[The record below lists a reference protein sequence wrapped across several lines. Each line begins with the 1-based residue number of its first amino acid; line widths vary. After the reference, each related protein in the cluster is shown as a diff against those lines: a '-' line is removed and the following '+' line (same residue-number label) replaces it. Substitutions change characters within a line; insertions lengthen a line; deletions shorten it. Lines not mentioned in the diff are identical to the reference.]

1 MASVQ
6 ILRKQKSETLR
17 LADRRRQKENPL
29 LEWVIGLI
37 VLIVIGMLSSD
48 EKKSPKKKTKAKTV
62 AVKDFIEAGKVYTV
76 EEAKAEIRRFV
87 EAQGDSKSYR
97 WVESA
102 EELSEAF
109 PRLLATLREVY
120 EEDLAERIKEYDESR
135 AGHEQKIQVLLSDPE
150 LDDEDKQENA
160 DFFREDMADEAK
172 AAQELKKWY
181 EKQTSSLDENPTPTL
196 KKVLALLK
204 KEHREDNPPP
214 DYAADHWD
222 EFLKEPPF

>member
-1 MASVQ
+1 M
-6 ILRKQKSETLR
+6 
-17 LADRRRQKENPL
+17 
-29 LEWVIGLI
+29 EWVIGLI
-37 VLIVIGMLSSD
+37 ALFAIGSLLGGG
-48 EKKSPKKKTKAKTV
+48 KKSRKKKARAKAI
-62 AVKDFIEAGKVYTV
+62 AVKDFIKPGRAYTID
-76 EEAKAEIRRFV
+76 EAKEVIRQFV
-87 EAQGDSKSYR
+87 EAQGDSKGYR

>member
-1 MASVQ
+1 M
-6 ILRKQKSETLR
+6 
-17 LADRRRQKENPL
+17 
-29 LEWVIGLI
+29 EWVIGLI

-102 EELSEAF
+102 EELSESL
-109 PRLLATLREVY
+109 PRLLGRLKTQYVAELTEIEQSFEGERAHTDRQIQAVKSQPDLDEYDKNEDIAALLDSHTY
-120 EEDLAERIKEYDESR
+120 EEKEYQR
-135 AGHEQKIQVLLSDPE
+135 L
-150 LDDEDKQENA
+150 
-160 DFFREDMADEAK
+160 R
-172 AAQELKKWY
+172 KWC
-181 EKQTSSLDENPTPTL
+181 EKQISSLEENPTPIL
-196 KKVLALLK
+196 KRVLALLK

-222 EFLKEPPF
+222 EFLKEPPY